1 MKRISSTSILI
12 LNVFLGTQLIS
23 AQMPSAQEIVDRSI
37 AYHDP
42 NNNWEGFKGSF
53 TVEMETPSRPLR
65 TSQIHLDFN
74 KSYFKYVVEQAD
86 TTTEGVWNKGNCSHK
101 LNDSDRFTSKE
112 AEKHRLNCDRT
123 TKMKDYYTYLY
134 GLPMK
139 IKDPGTILSE
149 KVEISSF
156 HGEAFY
162 KIRVDYEEGV
172 GKDVWYFYF
181 DTKDFRLRHY
191 QFYHDLSKN
200 DGEYILLSEE
210 EVVQG
215 IKMPKVRAWYM
226 NNDDRYLGTDVLYS
240 QK

>member
-1 MKRISSTSILI
+1 MKSISYISSLMLTVFFGCHLI
-12 LNVFLGTQLIS
+12 KAQL
-23 AQMPSAQEIVDRSI
+23 PSAQEVLDLSI

-42 NNNWEGFKGSF
+42 NNNWEGFKGTF
-53 TVEMETPSRPLR
+53 TVKMETPSRPLR
-65 TSQIHLDFN
+65 TSQIYLDFN
-74 KSYFKYVVEQAD
+74 KSYFKYIVEQGNNII
-86 TTTEGVWNKGNCSHK
+86 EGVWNKGNCSHK
-101 LNDSDRFTSKE
+101 LNNSERFTSKE

-139 IKDPGTILSE
+139 IKDPGTILDE
-149 KVEISSF
+149 KVEKTSF
-156 HGEAFY
+156 HGEEFY
-162 KIRVDYEEGV
+162 KLRVDYEEEV

-191 QFYHDLSKN
+191 QFFHDLSKN

-226 NNDDRYLGTDVLYS
+226 NNDDRYLGTDVLNI

>member
-1 MKRISSTSILI
+1 MKSISYISSLM
-12 LNVFLGTQLIS
+12 LPVFLGCHLINAQL
-23 AQMPSAQEIVDRSI
+23 PSAQEVLDRSI

-42 NNNWEGFKGSF
+42 NNNWQGFKGTF
-53 TVEMETPSRPLR
+53 TVKMETPSRPLR
-65 TSQIHLDFN
+65 TSQIYLDFN

-86 TTTEGVWNKGNCSHK
+86 DTIEGIWNKGNCSHK
-101 LNDSDRFTSKE
+101 LNDSERFTTKE

-139 IKDPGTILSE
+139 IKDPGTILDE
-149 KVEISSF
+149 KVEKTSF
-156 HGEAFY
+156 QGEEFY
-162 KIRVDYEEGV
+162 KLRVDYEEEV

-226 NNDDRYLGTDVLYS
+226 NNDDRYLGTDVLYF